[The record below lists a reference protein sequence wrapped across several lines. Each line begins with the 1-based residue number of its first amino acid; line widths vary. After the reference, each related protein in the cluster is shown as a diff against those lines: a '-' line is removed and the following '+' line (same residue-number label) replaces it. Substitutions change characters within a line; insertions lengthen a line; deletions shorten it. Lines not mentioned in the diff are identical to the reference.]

1 MPTDAEK
8 QAFSDR
14 LRLAL
19 RRADEAV
26 AGPTELALQFNLRH
40 RTGTPISAQ
49 TAHKWLSG
57 RAVPTRDKIATL
69 AEWLHVTEHW
79 LHHGPPPAVRP
90 APNKRGEKV
99 APEALALALKIQD
112 LTAHRRYLVEEL
124 VDQLRQEIG

>member
-8 QAFSDR
+8 RAFSDR

-19 RRADEAV
+19 RRADEPIP
-26 AGPTELALQFNLRH
+26 GPTELALQFNLRH

-57 RAVPTRDKIATL
+57 RAIPTPDKIATL

-79 LHHGPPPAVRP
+79 LHHGPPPTTRP
-90 APNKRGEKV
+90 APNKRSEKV
-99 APEALALALKIQD
+99 APEALALAIKIQE

-124 VDQLRQEIG
+124 VEQLRQDLG